1 MHIMVRQ
8 NLSKNYLVMISC
20 FPLRIPFISNYFDY
34 VIVSTEYTITVAIIQ
49 IAFSVK
55 FLTYA
60 LTAGVLSSLIK
71 ALLRIKCV

>member
-1 MHIMVRQ
+1 MYIMVRQ
-8 NLSKNYLVMISC
+8 NLSKTSLVMISC
-20 FPLRIPFISNYFDY
+20 FPLRTPFFRNYFDY
-34 VIVSTEYTITVAIIQ
+34 VNVSTEYTITVAIIQ

-60 LTAGVLSSLIK
+60 LTAGVMSSLIK